1 MRVESSTQARQH
13 RILHATITTPIF
25 MEMDRDGDGCIDKF
39 EFLCRQLVAQEKVEQ
54 EDIDE
59 VMKRF
64 NELDR
69 NNDGTIERDEVAN
82 PAHTAINVNVT

>member
-1 MRVESSTQARQH
+1 MNV
-13 RILHATITTPIF
+13 L
-25 MEMDRDGDGCIDKF
+25 
-39 EFLCRQLVAQEKVEQ
+39 QEKVEQ